1 MAATVSWEGLRDLAT
16 FRAERGSAISVYL
29 DLDPSVSPTAGARRS
44 RSASTSS
51 PAGMTRAAGRRRATS
66 GTSRSWS
73 TTTCA
78 TSLSCSTGRFGG
90 SAAPAWCSSARK
102 TRGPRSRTS
111 SPTRCAARSSG
122 GRPPRHTR
130 ARPSCCRRSS
140 RCSSAGAR
148 RRKRTPPSA
157 GARKQAETAGRQ
169 RAGRRRSKRRRTAA
183 SSSCSSRTVSTTPRG
198 SARSAGGSARRA
210 GSARSTGR
218 RWRRAATAS
227 TSPSTRRSPTAAL
240 CERCASAMT
249 SSRSRASARYCA
261 TEAPAAGL
269 PVSGILRLMASLA
282 RTILEDHLER
292 GDLVP
297 GQEIALRVD
306 QTLAQDATG
315 TMACMQFEL
324 FDVDRVQVE
333 TAVVYVDHN
342 ILQIDFKNPDDHR
355 FLQGMA
361 ARYGLW
367 FSRPGNGICH
377 YVHCERFATPGKT
390 LIGAD
395 SHTTQSGSCAMI
407 AIGAGGLAVP
417 VCMAGHPFEL
427 PCPKIVGVFLENE
440 LVRPWIQAKD
450 VILELLRRRGVRG
463 GRGCVFEFTGPGV
476 HTLSYTERGTI
487 ANMIAELGATGAVF
501 PADDETRAWLDEQQ
515 RSDDF
520 VEMATGDTG
529 DFDEEEHIDL
539 AALVP
544 LVSKPSS
551 PGNVVPV
558 EELVGTELTQVCIG
572 SSVNSSYADLAV
584 CGSVLRG
591 QQISEKLVSATAT
604 PGSRQIL
611 DQITRSGTYIDLLMA
626 GVRMLEPACGPCVG
640 MGQAPPSGSNS
651 LRTFNRNFRG
661 RSGTAEDNVY
671 LCSPAVAAASM
682 LTGEIADPREL
693 AVPELP
699 ARPSARPAVVQAHIL
714 EPVPAEEAA
723 SIQIPRGP
731 NIKPPPEQK
740 PLPDE
745 LELRVLIVAPDDIS
759 TGDLSP
765 DGATVMAYRSNVPA
779 IAEFTFQ
786 HPDKEFPRRARE
798 WGGGFIVA
806 ADNYGQASS
815 RAHSSR
821 A

>member
-1 MAATVSWEGLRDLAT
+1 
-16 FRAERGSAISVYL
+16 
-29 DLDPSVSPTAGARRS
+29 
-44 RSASTSS
+44 
-51 PAGMTRAAGRRRATS
+51 
-66 GTSRSWS
+66 
-73 TTTCA
+73 
-78 TSLSCSTGRFGG
+78 
-90 SAAPAWCSSARK
+90 
-102 TRGPRSRTS
+102 
-111 SPTRCAARSSG
+111 
-122 GRPPRHTR
+122 
-130 ARPSCCRRSS
+130 
-140 RCSSAGAR
+140 
-148 RRKRTPPSA
+148 
-157 GARKQAETAGRQ
+157 
-169 RAGRRRSKRRRTAA
+169 
-183 SSSCSSRTVSTTPRG
+183 
-198 SARSAGGSARRA
+198 
-210 GSARSTGR
+210 
-218 RWRRAATAS
+218 
-227 TSPSTRRSPTAAL
+227 
-240 CERCASAMT
+240 
-249 SSRSRASARYCA
+249 
-261 TEAPAAGL
+261 
-269 PVSGILRLMASLA
+269 MASLA
-282 RTILEDHLER
+282 RTILEEHLER
-292 GDLVP
+292 GELVP

-324 FDVDRVQVE
+324 FEVERVQVE

-355 FLQGMA
+355 FLQAMA

-390 LIGAD
+390 LVGAD
-395 SHTTQSGSCAMI
+395 SHTTQSGSCGMI
-407 AIGAGGLAVP
+407 AIGAGGLDVA

-440 LVRPWIQAKD
+440 LRRPWIQAKD

-463 GRGCVFEFTGPGV
+463 GRGAIFEFTGPGV
-476 HTLSYTERGTI
+476 STLTYTERGTI

-501 PADDETRAWLDEQQ
+501 PADVETRGWLAEQ
-515 RSDDF
+515 RREDDF
-520 VEMATGDTG
+520 TALETGDTG

-539 AALVP
+539 AELVP
-544 LVSKPSS
+544 LVAKPSS

-558 EELVGTELTQVCIG
+558 DELVGTELTQVCIG

-584 CGSVLRG
+584 CGAVLRG
-591 QQISEKLVSATAT
+591 QQLSEKLVSATAT

-611 DQITRSGTYIDLLMA
+611 DQITRSGTYVDLLMG

-651 LRTFNRNFRG
+651 LRTFNRNFPG
-661 RSGTAEDNVY
+661 RSGTADDQVY

-682 LTGEIADPREL
+682 LTGVISDPREL
-693 AVPELP
+693 PEVELP
-699 ARPSARPAVVQAHIL
+699 PRPEARPEVVQKHIL
-714 EPVPAEEAA
+714 EPVPAEEAV
-723 SIQIPRGP
+723 SIEIPRGP

-745 LELRVLIVAPDDIS
+745 LRMRVLIVAPDDIS

-786 HPDKEFPRRARE
+786 HRDKEFPRRAHE

-806 ADNYGQASS
+806 GDNYGQGSS
-815 RAHSSR
+815 REHAALAPAQLGVRAVIAKSFARIHRRNLIAQGIVPLLFKDEADYDKAGLGQTWTISRLHSIAEGEDDLETEIEGVGTITLTHDLLPR
-821 A
+821 EREIVVAGGLIRYLREQQPAAA